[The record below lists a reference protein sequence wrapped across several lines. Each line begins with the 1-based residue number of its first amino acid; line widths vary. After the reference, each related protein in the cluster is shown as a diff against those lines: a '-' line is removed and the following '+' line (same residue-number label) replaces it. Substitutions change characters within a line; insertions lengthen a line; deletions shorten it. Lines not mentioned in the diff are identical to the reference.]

1 MPSSSGMSTSIVTR
15 SGLSACTLCSASTP
29 FRAVAA
35 TRNSP
40 DSSMICEMSRRMNAL
55 SSTTSTD
62 RSAPPWPVPLAGA
75 LDDTV
80 PLLEGPHFGAPI
92 AEVKVHA
99 PAVTA
104 PDVLGDDAN
113 AAIEERLARGGDVAL
128 ADVDAAGGEQV
139 REHARAADELR
150 AHSPDV
156 RADARHLRQQEGDG
170 RRGELGRIGSVA
182 RHRFA
187 GQQHMGE
194 AANASRGV
202 IQQDRHARA
211 EPDRGERLLIAADG
225 AVGDLDA
232 DLRHGKLFDHKRRKM
247 RSRASTGAKRARAG
261 PRSVSTLPST
271 RNPPGA
277 SARWNVSK
285 SRSCVSRSK

>member
-15 SGLSACTLCSASTP
+15 SGLSACTLCSASRP
-29 FRAVAA
+29 LRAVAA

-40 DSSMICEMSRRMNAL
+40 DSSMICEMRRRMNAL

-62 RSAPPWPVPLAGA
+62 LSTPPSAVLADA

-80 PLLEGPHFGAPI
+80 PLLERPHFGASI
-92 AEVKVHA
+92 AEVEVHA
-99 PAVTA
+99 PAVIA
-104 PDVLGDDAN
+104 ADVLGDDGN
-113 AAIEERLARGGDVAL
+113 AAIEEGLSRGHDVAL

-150 AHSPDV
+150 ADTPDI
-156 RADARHLRQQEGDG
+156 RADARHLGKEEGDG
-170 RRGELGRIGSVA
+170 RRREFGRVGSVA
-182 RHRFA
+182 CHRFA
-187 GQQHMGE
+187 GQQHVGE
-194 AANASRGV
+194 APDAGDG
-202 IQQDRHARA
+202 IIEQDRDTRA
-211 EPDRGERLLIAADG
+211 ESDRGERLLIAADS

-232 DLRHGKLFDHKRRKM
+232 DLRHGKLLDHRRRKM

-277 SARWNVSK
+277 SARWNVSN